1 MTMTNIVNFLSEII
15 IILVGGY
22 LIYINLISIKYF
34 IAFSSYSK
42 QFSNSLMNITNL
54 NGIIQQSLVSIK
66 RIFNM
71 INNKIYGVEEFGVT
85 DVQNINGKI
94 SFDNVSFQYDKN
106 NLVLKDVFFNINK
119 NSKTAIVGKS
129 GSGKTTIL
137 NLIMKFYSSTSGT
150 IKIDGI
156 NIDNLSEKC
165 LCKNISIVSQN
176 SFLFN
181 GSIKENIM
189 ISNTDAINEEIEE
202 ACKKA
207 YIHDFITG
215 LPDKYD
221 SIIEENSVNLSGG
234 QKQRISIARALLK
247 RSKIIIFD
255 EATASLDNEA
265 QYFIK
270 KAIDSICKDHTVI
283 IVEHKL

>member
-1 MTMTNIVNFLSEII
+1 
-15 IILVGGY
+15 
-22 LIYINLISIKYF
+22 
-34 IAFSSYSK
+34 
-42 QFSNSLMNITNL
+42 
-54 NGIIQQSLVSIK
+54 
-66 RIFNM
+66 M